1 MGVAI
6 TFRHMDSSE
15 AIKTY
20 AKEKLERVQKY
31 LHVPLNAQVTLFQER
46 HQFVAEVHISASG
59 RQYHARHDSDE
70 MYKSIDLVADKIQH
84 QITKAHDSAT
94 KHHKDKDKAALMAAE
109 SAALADDN
117 VETEV

>member
-46 HQFVAEVHISASG
+46 HQFVAEIHISASG
-59 RQYHARHDSDE
+59 KQYHARHDSDE
-70 MYKSIDLVADKIQH
+70 MYKSIDLVADKIQT
-84 QITKAHDSAT
+84 QITKAHDAAT
-94 KHHKDKDKAALMAAE
+94 THHKDKEKAAMLAAAAMAE
-109 SAALADDN
+109 GGSETAD
-117 VETEV
+117 EG